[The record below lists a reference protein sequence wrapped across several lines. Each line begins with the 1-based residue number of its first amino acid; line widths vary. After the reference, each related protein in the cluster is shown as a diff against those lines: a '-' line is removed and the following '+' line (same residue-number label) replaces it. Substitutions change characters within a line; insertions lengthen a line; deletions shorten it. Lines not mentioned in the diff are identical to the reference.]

1 MQRAVAVIGGGMSG
15 LSACYH
21 LSRSPRI
28 SQVALL
34 EASGRLGGWLRS
46 TRRED
51 GAIFEHGPRGVRPAG
66 AVGRSTLDMVSELG
80 LEGEVL
86 PVLASHEAS
95 KNRFLYVGGQL
106 HRMPSGVG
114 GLVRT
119 VPPFSRPLAVS
130 VLKEL
135 LTRRGDQEDESIH
148 GFVERRLGKELADI
162 VMDCLCRGVF
172 AGDCRKLS
180 LRSCFPPLFRA
191 ERDWG
196 SVVLG
201 LIRGGE
207 RDRKPCSGLARRAQA
222 ERWTQWSLRRGMQ
235 ALPEALEDRLKADR
249 RVTIHTQALVQGL
262 SRPAGGS
269 GWLIKLQDGTI
280 KADHIISAVPAKVLA
295 SVLPPADSALS
306 EELRGIQSV
315 TVAVV
320 NLEYEGSVLPFTGFG
335 HLVPSFENRALLGI
349 VYDSVAFPQHN
360 RRGDPST
367 RLTVMMGGAWFSE
380 AFGSPEEVTD
390 QQLLQMATQA
400 VKGHLGVSAEPVWS
414 YVALQKDCIP
424 QYTLGHWKRLEK
436 IRHYISHHSL
446 PLSLVGA
453 SFEGVSVNDVIR
465 SGQMAAER
473 IVG

>member
-21 LSRSPRI
+21 LTRSPRI

-172 AGDCRKLS
+172 AGDCRELS

-201 LIRGGE
+201 LIRGGGDA
-207 RDRKPCSGLARRAQA
+207 RLPVRRRLARGSR
-222 ERWTQWSLRRGMQ
+222 RRRGSHVGMI
-235 ALPEALEDRLKADR
+235 LPPNDLNCHMGPRPHLCHGVPNNLAQYHVGPLSDA
-249 RVTIHTQALVQGL
+249 RVVL
-262 SRPAGGS
+262 SARHAFPVSLWLQFCSLAHRPAR
-269 GWLIKLQDGTI
+269 I
-280 KADHIISAVPAKVLA
+280 
-295 SVLPPADSALS
+295 LPC
-306 EELRGIQSV
+306 IQSV

-335 HLVPSFENRALLGI
+335 HLVPSFENGALLGI

-367 RLTVMMGGAWFSE
+367 RLTVRPNGLISQIYT
-380 AFGSPEEVTD
+380 GSILSRTHNDLVQRVSCSTMVDRQAATAAPIFQVYQTISHLVP
-390 QQLLQMATQA
+390 LLLT
-400 VKGHLGVSAEPVWS
+400 
-414 YVALQKDCIP
+414 
-424 QYTLGHWKRLEK
+424 EK

>member
-21 LSRSPRI
+21 LTRSPRI

-172 AGDCRKLS
+172 AGDCRELS

-201 LIRGGE
+201 LIRGGGDA
-207 RDRKPCSGLARRAQA
+207 RLPVRRRLA
-222 ERWTQWSLRRGMQ
+222 
-235 ALPEALEDRLKADR
+235 
-249 RVTIHTQALVQGL
+249 
-262 SRPAGGS
+262 
-269 GWLIKLQDGTI
+269 
-280 KADHIISAVPAKVLA
+280 
-295 SVLPPADSALS
+295 
-306 EELRGIQSV
+306 RGIQSV

-335 HLVPSFENRALLGI
+335 HLVPSFENGALLGI

-367 RLTVMMGGAWFSE
+367 RLTVRPNGLISQSAACLRSLSVFIS
-380 AFGSPEEVTD
+380 ST
-390 QQLLQMATQA
+390 LLPC
-400 VKGHLGVSAEPVWS
+400 K
-414 YVALQKDCIP
+414 
-424 QYTLGHWKRLEK
+424 
-436 IRHYISHHSL
+436 
-446 PLSLVGA
+446 
-453 SFEGVSVNDVIR
+453 
-465 SGQMAAER
+465 
-473 IVG
+473 